1 MVANLVT
8 FIFVFVLLQLQ
19 DYDQIYSKSTDLELT
34 SDDYTASES
43 VANHNRQL
51 VDCGYVTPISPT

>member
-8 FIFVFVLLQLQ
+8 IIFVFVLLQLQ
-19 DYDQIYSKSTDLELT
+19 DYDPIYPKSIDLELT
-34 SDDYTASES
+34 SDDYTALES

-51 VDCGYVTPISPT
+51 VDGGYVTPISPT